1 MASSI
6 VEIDYTDAAELSRS
20 ILYGFRLTNMG
31 GSTNNYFSNGRYEE
45 MNGKTFLVTGGDYS
59 ISIPFPPSTEGDIY
73 IYLQDNGNGTANAYH
88 TTTAPT
94 YSVTKRGFYAVNDK
108 CIYKMT
114 RTATVFSKKIRMD
127 YLPAESISD
136 ISTAYDVDVP
146 SIKTDVIFEQTSGV
160 DTLVGSNAVSIRGL
174 TEPADIGNAMLAA
187 GFTYNVWYACSGFIE
202 ALLFAP
208 LDDYYAVS
216 EIMQGSGGLHIT
228 GFSAKRN
235 LFDKIRE
242 STTGTYSGSVLTI
255 FRRTT

>member
-59 ISIPFPPSTEGDIY
+59 ISIPFPASTEGDIY
-73 IYLQDNGNGTANAYH
+73 IYLQDNGNGTANASH
-88 TTTAPT
+88 TTTAPA
-94 YSVTKRGFYAVNDK
+94 YSVTKRGFYDANNK

-146 SIKTDVIFEQTSGV
+146 SIKTDVIFERTSDA

-174 TEPADIGNAMLAA
+174 TTSSPIVNAMVAA
-187 GFTYNVWYACSGFIE
+187 GFTANVWYACSGFIAS
-202 ALLFAP
+202 ALVAP

-216 EIMQGSGGLHIT
+216 EIMWGDGGLHIT
-228 GFSAKRN
+228 GFSAKRTI
-235 LFDKIRE
+235 LDKIRE
-242 STTGTYSGSVLTI
+242 SIAGTSSGSVLTI